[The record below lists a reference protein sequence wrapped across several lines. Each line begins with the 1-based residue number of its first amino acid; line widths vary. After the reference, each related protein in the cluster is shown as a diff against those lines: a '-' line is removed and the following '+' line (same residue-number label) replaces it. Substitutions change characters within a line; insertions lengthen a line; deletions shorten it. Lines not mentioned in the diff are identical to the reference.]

1 MGIRIYIGNVGSGKT
16 ACAVRDMLM
25 DGSGRKYY
33 TNIVTRGMDCNVQI
47 DSSMIIKK
55 NLVEVKKKRDGTEQ
69 PIYDYNVNVDYW
81 QSIKEPINVIID
93 EAHTVLNSRRAM
105 SKQNIIMGDWLA
117 LLRRVVG
124 ADSRGMGDLILI
136 SQLPRRLDPIARD
149 MATNIRFFRCHYVK
163 TCKNCGMSIGETNDN
178 PEPLWQCLRC
188 GSYELLKHQHMIEVK
203 HYANMTA
210 YEGEM
215 EWGMKTAHMHY
226 FIRDIERVFPLY
238 DTLQWDNLLSDI
250 Y

>member
-1 MGIRIYIGNVGSGKT
+1 
-16 ACAVRDMLM
+16 MLM

-33 TNIVTRGMDCNVQI
+33 TNIITKGMDCNVQI
-47 DSSMIIKK
+47 NSSMIVKK
-55 NLVEVKKKRDGTEQ
+55 VLVDTKKKRNGTEE
-69 PIYDYNVNVDYW
+69 PIYDYKVNVDYW
-81 QSIKEPINVIID
+81 RDIKDPINVIID

-136 SQLPRRLDPIARD
+136 TQLPRRLDPIARD

-188 GSYELLKHQHMIEVK
+188 GSYDLLKHQHMIEVK

-226 FIRDIERVFPLY
+226 FVRDIERVFPMY
-238 DTLQWDNLLSDI
+238 DTLQWDNLISDI